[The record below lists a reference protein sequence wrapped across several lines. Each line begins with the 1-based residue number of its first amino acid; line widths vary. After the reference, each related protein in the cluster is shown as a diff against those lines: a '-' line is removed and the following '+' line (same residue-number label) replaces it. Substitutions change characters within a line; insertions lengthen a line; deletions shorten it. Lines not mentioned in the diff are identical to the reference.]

1 MEKKK
6 VGKPKKVVTESPKRE
21 VKNSGEFYKN
31 LAQELA
37 EENAVL
43 EARLERALED
53 KEYWF
58 QTADKAHKEN
68 ETIVEDIKQVV
79 DETIS
84 TILAVHELT
93 GEINPIDVIYN
104 VNMINR
110 MIQAKYNPK
119 TEEF

>member
-1 MEKKK
+1 MAKKK
-6 VGKPKKVVTESPKRE
+6 EKVEAPKQP
-21 VKNSGEFYKN
+21 VKNAAYYKKI
-31 LAQELA
+31 A
-37 EENAVL
+37 EEITEAHNIL

-58 QTADKAHKEN
+58 QIADKAHKEN
-68 ETIVEDIKQVV
+68 ESVVEDIKQVV

-93 GEINPIDVIYN
+93 GEISPVDVVYN
-104 VNMINR
+104 VTMIDR
-110 MIQAKYNPK
+110 IIQAKYNPK

>member
-1 MEKKK
+1 MGKKQKQVAEKA
-6 VGKPKKVVTESPKRE
+6 PI
-21 VKNSGEFYKN
+21 KNAAFYKKM
-31 LAQELA
+31 A
-37 EENAVL
+37 EEIAEAHNIL

-58 QTADKAHKEN
+58 QVADKTHKEN
-68 ETIVEDIKQVV
+68 QTIVDDIKQVV

-93 GEINPIDVIYN
+93 GEISPVDVVYN
-104 VNMINR
+104 VTMIDR

-119 TEEF
+119 VKQF